1 MSYDQDTRERRFAS
15 RPQQKQASTALMTAI
30 EMYRAMDMG
39 FWRAQTEA
47 VLAQAAA

>member
-1 MSYDQDTRERRFAS
+1 MSDDQDTRDRRFAS
-15 RPQQKQASTALMTAI
+15 RPQQQASTALMTAI
-30 EMYRAMDMG
+30 EMYRAMDMV